1 MLREFLKLP
10 FFNVCDNLTPMSKE
24 KTINESSKL
33 YELGFH
39 IVGTIDSNKVASVID
54 EIKSLI
60 QTHHGD
66 IVREGEVREITLAYT
81 MVKHVAGVNKK
92 YNQAFFDWIKFT
104 MNSEDVVNLKSALD
118 SKDNIIR
125 FILVKTVNDDEHS
138 TSKMVELEESEEDV
152 PEKEVVAE
160 VVAVEDVPEKDKNVE
175 IDEAID
181 EMVK

>member
-1 MLREFLKLP
+1 
-10 FFNVCDNLTPMSKE
+10 MSKE

-66 IVREGEVREITLAYT
+66 IVREGEVRETTLVYT
-81 MVKHVAGVNKK
+81 MVKHVGGVNKK
-92 YNQAFFDWIKFT
+92 YNQSFFDWIKFN
-104 MNSEDVVNLKSALD
+104 MNTEDVANLKSALD
-118 SKDNIIR
+118 LNENIIR
-125 FILVKTVNDDEHS
+125 FILVKTVNDDAHS
-138 TSKMVELEESEEDV
+138 TSKLVELEEVEEEVSETEAL
-152 PEKEVVAE
+152 PEKVEEIEEVV
-160 VVAVEDVPEKDKNVE
+160 EKDKNLE

>member
-1 MLREFLKLP
+1 
-10 FFNVCDNLTPMSKE
+10 MSKE
-24 KTINESSKL
+24 KTMNESSQL

-60 QTHHGD
+60 TTHHGD
-66 IVREGEVREITLAYT
+66 IVREGEVREMTLAYT

-92 YNQAFFDWIKFT
+92 YNQSFFDWIKFT
-104 MNSEDVVNLKSALD
+104 MNPKDVVNLKSAVD
-118 SKDNIIR
+118 SKEDIIR

-138 TSKMVELEESEEDV
+138 TSKMVELEEVEEEVSETETV
-152 PEKEVVAE
+152 TEKIEAVVE
-160 VVAVEDVPEKDKNVE
+160 EEIVEKAKDQE
-175 IDEAID
+175 IDEAIE

>member
-1 MLREFLKLP
+1 
-10 FFNVCDNLTPMSKE
+10 MSNE

-60 QTHHGD
+60 KTHHGD
-66 IVREGEVREITLAYT
+66 IVREGEVREMTLAYT
-81 MVKHVAGVNKK
+81 MQKHVAGVNKR
-92 YNQAFFDWIKFT
+92 YNQTFFDWIKFT
-104 MNSEDVVNLKSALD
+104 TNPEDLANLKTALD
-118 SKDNIIR
+118 SNDNIVR

-138 TSKMVELEESEEDV
+138 TSKMVELEESEDEEV
-152 PEKEVVAE
+152 SEKEVNVE
-160 VVAVEDVPEKDKNVE
+160 KVEAVKEEIIEKDKNVE
-175 IDEAID
+175 IDEAIE

>member
-1 MLREFLKLP
+1 
-10 FFNVCDNLTPMSKE
+10 MSNE

-54 EIKSLI
+54 EIKNLI

-66 IVREGEVREITLAYT
+66 IVREGEVREMTLAYT

-92 YNQAFFDWIKFT
+92 YNQSFFDWIKFT
-104 MNSEDVVNLKSALD
+104 MSPEDVANLKTALD
-118 SKDNIIR
+118 SNENVIR
-125 FILVKTVNDDEHS
+125 FILVKTINDDEHS
-138 TSKMVELEESEEDV
+138 TSKMVEIEDEEEVAETETAPEKIETVTEED
-152 PEKEVVAE
+152 ES
-160 VVAVEDVPEKDKNVE
+160 KDKNVE

>member
-1 MLREFLKLP
+1 
-10 FFNVCDNLTPMSKE
+10 MSNE
-24 KTINESSKL
+24 KTMNESSKL

-60 QTHHGD
+60 TTHHGD

-81 MVKHVAGVNKK
+81 MVKHIAGVNKK
-92 YNQAFFDWIKFT
+92 YNQTFFDWIKFT
-104 MNSEDVVNLKSALD
+104 MNTDDVANLKSAVD
-118 SKDNIIR
+118 SNERILR

-138 TSKMVELEESEEDV
+138 TSKMVEIEDV
-152 PEKEVVAE
+152 EEEVSEKEVVE
-160 VVAVEDVPEKDKNVE
+160 EEIVEKDKDQK

>member
-1 MLREFLKLP
+1 
-10 FFNVCDNLTPMSKE
+10 MSNE
-24 KTINESSKL
+24 KTMNESSKL

-60 QTHHGD
+60 TTHHGD

-81 MVKHVAGVNKK
+81 MVKHIAGVNKK
-92 YNQAFFDWIKFT
+92 YNQTFFDWIKFT
-104 MNSEDVVNLKSALD
+104 MNTDDVANLKSAVD
-118 SKDNIIR
+118 SNERILR

-138 TSKMVELEESEEDV
+138 TSKMVEIEDV
-152 PEKEVVAE
+152 EEEVSEKEVVEE
-160 VVAVEDVPEKDKNVE
+160 VKEEEIVEKDKDQK

>member
-1 MLREFLKLP
+1 
-10 FFNVCDNLTPMSKE
+10 MSKE

-54 EIKSLI
+54 EIKNLI

-81 MVKHVAGVNKK
+81 MVKHIAGVNKK
-92 YNQAFFDWIKFT
+92 YNQSFFDWVKFT
-104 MNSEDVVNLKSALD
+104 MNTADVANLKSALD
-118 SKDNIIR
+118 LNTNIIR

-138 TSKMVELEESEEDV
+138 TSKMVEIEEDEEVTETEAV
-152 PEKEVVAE
+152 PEKIEVATE
-160 VVAVEDVPEKDKNVE
+160 AVIEKDKNVE

>member
-1 MLREFLKLP
+1 
-10 FFNVCDNLTPMSKE
+10 MSKE

-66 IVREGEVREITLAYT
+66 IVREGEVREMTLAYT
-81 MVKHVAGVNKK
+81 MVKHVAGVNRK
-92 YNQAFFDWIKFT
+92 YNQSFFDWVKFT
-104 MNSEDVVNLKSALD
+104 MNPEDVVNLKSAVD
-118 SKDNIIR
+118 SNENIIR

-138 TSKMVELEESEEDV
+138 TSKMVELEESEDEV
-152 PEKEVVAE
+152 TETEAAPEKVDAS
-160 VVAVEDVPEKDKNVE
+160 VEEIAPKDKNIE

>member
-1 MLREFLKLP
+1 
-10 FFNVCDNLTPMSKE
+10 MSKE

-66 IVREGEVREITLAYT
+66 IVREGEVREMTLAYT
-81 MVKHVAGVNKK
+81 MLKHVAGVNKR
-92 YNQAFFDWIKFT
+92 YNQTFFDWIKFT
-104 MNSEDVVNLKSALD
+104 TNPEDLANLKTALD
-118 SKDNIIR
+118 SNENIVR

-138 TSKMVELEESEEDV
+138 TIKMAELEEEEEV
-152 PEKEVVAE
+152 TETEAESAAPEKVE
-160 VVAVEDVPEKDKNVE
+160 AVKEEIVEKDKNVE
-175 IDEAID
+175 IDEAIE

>member
-1 MLREFLKLP
+1 
-10 FFNVCDNLTPMSKE
+10 MSKE

-54 EIKSLI
+54 EIKNLI

-66 IVREGEVREITLAYT
+66 IVREGEVREMTLAYT
-81 MVKHVAGVNKK
+81 MVKHIAGVNKK
-92 YNQAFFDWIKFT
+92 YNQSFFDWVKFT
-104 MNSEDVVNLKSALD
+104 MNTADVANLKSALD
-118 SKDNIIR
+118 LNTNIIR

-138 TSKMVELEESEEDV
+138 TSKMVEVEEDEEV
-152 PEKEVVAE
+152 TETEAAPEKIEVATEE
-160 VVAVEDVPEKDKNVE
+160 VIEKDKNVE

>member
-1 MLREFLKLP
+1 
-10 FFNVCDNLTPMSKE
+10 MSKE
-24 KTINESSKL
+24 KTMNESSKL

-60 QTHHGD
+60 TNHHGD
-66 IVREGEVREITLAYT
+66 IVREGEVREMTLAYT

-92 YNQAFFDWIKFT
+92 YNQSFFDWIKFT
-104 MNSEDVVNLKSALD
+104 MSPEDVVNLKTAVD
-118 SKDNIIR
+118 SNENIIR
-125 FILVKTVNDDEHS
+125 FIIVKTVNDDEHS
-138 TSKMVELEESEEDV
+138 TSKLVELEELEQDEVSETETA
-152 PEKEVVAE
+152 PEKVEEVEE
-160 VVAVEDVPEKDKNVE
+160 VLVKDKDQE

>member
-1 MLREFLKLP
+1 
-10 FFNVCDNLTPMSKE
+10 MSNE
-24 KTINESSKL
+24 KTMNESSKL

-60 QTHHGD
+60 TTHHGD

-81 MVKHVAGVNKK
+81 MVKHIAGVNKK
-92 YNQAFFDWIKFT
+92 YNQTFFDWIKFT
-104 MNSEDVVNLKSALD
+104 MNTDDVANLKSAVD
-118 SKDNIIR
+118 SNERILR

-138 TSKMVELEESEEDV
+138 TSKMVEIEDV
-152 PEKEVVAE
+152 EEEVSEKEVVEEVKEEVSEKE
-160 VVAVEDVPEKDKNVE
+160 VVEEKIVEKDTDQK

>member
-1 MLREFLKLP
+1 
-10 FFNVCDNLTPMSKE
+10 MSKE
-24 KTINESSKL
+24 KTMNESSKL

-60 QTHHGD
+60 TTHHGD

-92 YNQAFFDWIKFT
+92 YNQSFFDWIKFT
-104 MNSEDVVNLKSALD
+104 MNSEDVVNLKNALD
-118 SKDNIIR
+118 SNENIIR

-138 TSKMVELEESEEDV
+138 TSKLVELEESEEEEV
-152 PEKEVVAE
+152 SVTETVSEKTEEAEEVSVKA
-160 VVAVEDVPEKDKNVE
+160 KDQE
-175 IDEAID
+175 IDEAIE

>member
-1 MLREFLKLP
+1 
-10 FFNVCDNLTPMSKE
+10 MSKE

-54 EIKSLI
+54 EIKNLI

-66 IVREGEVREITLAYT
+66 IVREGEVREMTLAYT
-81 MVKHVAGVNKK
+81 MIKHVAGVNKR
-92 YNQAFFDWIKFT
+92 YSQTFFDWIKFN
-104 MNSEDVVNLKSALD
+104 MNTEDVANLKSALD
-118 SKDNIIR
+118 LNENIIR
-125 FILVKTVNDDEHS
+125 FILLKTVNDDAHS
-138 TSKMVELEESEEDV
+138 TSKMVEVEEDEEV
-152 PEKEVVAE
+152 TETEAAPEKIEVAKE
-160 VVAVEDVPEKDKNVE
+160 AIIEKDKNVE

>member
-1 MLREFLKLP
+1 MPVIP
-10 FFNVCDNLTPMSKE
+10 FYVNVSRMSKE

-60 QTHHGD
+60 TTHHGD
-66 IVREGEVREITLAYT
+66 IVREGEVREMTLAYP
-81 MVKHVAGVNKK
+81 MVKHIAGVNKK
-92 YNQAFFDWIKFT
+92 YNQTFFDWIKFN
-104 MNSEDVVNLKSALD
+104 MNSEDVANLKIALD
-118 SKDNIIR
+118 LKDE
-125 FILVKTVNDDEHS
+125 ILRYLLIKTVNDDAHS
-138 TSKMVELEESEEDV
+138 TSKMVEIEEEEENEEV
-152 PEKEVVAE
+152 PAKEVEIAE
-160 VVAVEDVPEKDKNVE
+160 EKKERTVSVDKSQE